1 MSPRSRAAASKL
13 SQAAAIASLR
23 RLRTPCQARCPARTW
38 SRRASAQI
46 RCSAGSRPFSWPT
59 LLVIV
64 ASRLPSS
71 LSQFEKTIGH
81 WRGCRCGDGES
92 LVDSFQDK
100 PTIEAPGEGAEV
112 ARQMFGLNGAVRG
125 QEAVFDVGE
134 QSVRPAERGV
144 AR

>member
-1 MSPRSRAAASKL
+1 MCRFRVRFSCCMARAARRISSSATNSNISSDGTNTYISRQPWRGRREPPGWGPKAR
-13 SQAAAIASLR
+13 SQK
-23 RLRTPCQARCPARTW
+23 T
-38 SRRASAQI
+38 
-46 RCSAGSRPFSWPT
+46 
-59 LLVIV
+59 
-64 ASRLPSS
+64 SRLPSS

-81 WRGCRCGDGES
+81 GRGCRCGDGES

-100 PTIEAPGEGAEV
+100 PTIEAPGKGAEI

-125 QEAVFDVGE
+125 QNAVFDVGE